1 MIAQLL
7 VALPLLAATTLGAP
21 AVSPALAGPARNA
34 EPPQSARATN
44 VSAVSP
50 KAEAY
55 YQFMHGRD
63 LEAEGDIEG
72 AIKAYLAASKLD
84 PKSAEIV
91 AELAGLYARENKI
104 REATD
109 TAEAALK
116 LDAANVSAHRVLGI
130 IYASAARVD
139 QGTGPLDADAAALA
153 SKAAGHF
160 EAARQ
165 DSEVPN
171 PGLDLMLA
179 RLYVRVGSIDK
190 AIVLLGHMVVDE
202 PGEPD
207 PVDLLLQLYQQ
218 TGRQGDAVSLL
229 ESVVDAQPSFYATL
243 GELYDKQQ
251 RPNDAARAY
260 ERSMEVNGGNPDVRA
275 QLALDL
281 ISSGD
286 QGKAIRAVG
295 LLEQVRRES
304 PADLRV
310 IYLLSAA
317 QRAAG
322 RLDQAET
329 TARELMAIA
338 PGSVRGPYALALVFE
353 QKRQYRQVVET
364 LAPIVDKQ
372 AASKAGFGPEYGPLL
387 LRLGVAS
394 LELGEPDRALTVLE
408 QARTASASA
417 PNPSIDLYI
426 LQAQLA
432 ARKYADATA
441 LAAKLRASR
450 PGDQRVLWIA
460 AQVLRE
466 TGQIDEGAALLTG
479 ALDQHPDDV
488 AAYLAVAEF
497 DAQAHRYDAALRVLD
512 LASGKFPSNVEVVFQ
527 TGSVLAEQKRFADA
541 EAKFREVLARDPH
554 HAAALNYLGYM
565 LADRGEHLDESVGF
579 IERALQV
586 DPYNTAF
593 LDSLGWA
600 YFRQNKLDLAETNLR
615 KAAEQHVRDSAI
627 QDHFGEL
634 LFKLGRY
641 QEAASAWQRALD
653 GDLVQVDRA
662 TIEKKLRSATEKA
675 RKH

>member
-1 MIAQLL
+1 MSVQLIA
-7 VALPLLAATTLGAP
+7 AFPLLAATTLGVPAASPAP
-21 AVSPALAGPARNA
+21 AGLGRNA
-34 EPPQSARATN
+34 GQSQSARTTTPST
-44 VSAVSP
+44 VSSR
-50 KAEAY
+50 AEAY

-63 LEAEGDIEG
+63 LEAEGDIDG
-72 AIKAYLAASKLD
+72 AVKAYLEASKLD

-116 LDAANVSAHRVLGI
+116 IDAANVNAHRVLGI
-130 IYASAARVD
+130 IDASMARVE
-139 QGTGPLDADAAALA
+139 QGTGPLDAEAAALA
-153 SKAAGHF
+153 AKAAEHLD
-160 EAARQ
+160 AARRN
-165 DSEVPN
+165 SEVPN

-179 RLYVRVGSIDK
+179 HIYIRTGSIDK
-190 AIVLLGHMVVDE
+190 AIALLGQMVVDE

-207 PVDLLLQLYQQ
+207 PVNLLLQLYEQA
-218 TGRQGDAVSLL
+218 GRQSDAVGLL
-229 ESVVDAQPSFYATL
+229 ESVVADQPSFYPSL

-251 RPNDAARAY
+251 RWGDAARAY
-260 ERSMEVNGGNPDVRA
+260 ERSMAVNGGNPDVRA
-275 QLALDL
+275 PLALDL
-281 ISSGD
+281 ISTGD
-286 QGKAIRAVG
+286 PGNAVRAVG
-295 LLEQVRRES
+295 LLEQVRREN

-322 RLDQAET
+322 RLDQAEA

-353 QKRQYRQVVET
+353 QKQQYRQVVDT
-364 LAPIVDKQ
+364 LAPVVDKQ
-372 AASKAGFGPEYGPLL
+372 AASKAGFTPDYAPLL

-394 LELGEPDRALTVLE
+394 LELGDAVRALTCFE
-408 QARTASASA
+408 QARTISASA
-417 PNPSIDLYI
+417 PNPSIDVYI
-426 LQAQLA
+426 LQAQVA

-460 AQVLRE
+460 AQILRE
-466 TGQIDEGAALLTG
+466 TGKVDEGEALLTG
-479 ALDQHPDDV
+479 ALDQRPNDV
-488 AAYLAVAEF
+488 TAYLAVAEF

-512 LASGKFPSNVEVVFQ
+512 KASARFPSSVDVVFQ
-527 TGSVLAEQKRFADA
+527 IGSVFAQQKRFADA
-541 EAKFREVLARDPH
+541 EAKFRDVLARDPR

-565 LADRGEHLDESVGF
+565 LADRGERLDESVGY

-600 YFRQNKLDLAETNLR
+600 YFRQNKLDLAEPNLR

-627 QDHFGEL
+627 QDHFGDL

-653 GDLVQVDRA
+653 GDLVLVDRA
-662 TIEKKLRSATEKA
+662 TIEKKLRSAAEKA